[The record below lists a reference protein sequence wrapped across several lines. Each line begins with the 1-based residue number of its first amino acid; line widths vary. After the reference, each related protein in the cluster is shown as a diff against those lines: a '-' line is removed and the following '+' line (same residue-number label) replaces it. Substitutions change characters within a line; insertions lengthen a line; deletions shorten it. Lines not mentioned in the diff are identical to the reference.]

1 MHSASYS
8 SHVIRAMQYK
18 LSPQCIDS
26 NLCSLNE
33 HLVSANLA
41 SDCCAPPDDVEI
53 ATGQASFDDGDIDD
67 EMSTA
72 IDSHPSRG
80 MVEDLDDVFPQF
92 DYEYVQMLQ
101 SLLSH
106 AFTPL
111 LTRRS
116 SSIQSHSA
124 PARGWDIG
132 RFERSDSRAALQC
145 EGSSSVKE
153 SEPWSHLQTFD
164 LSPEPDDRSSQDFQ
178 IETSSQWSSS
188 LQDSDMLHHPIIN
201 PHHRRQAPAR
211 NQRMQENPFAA
222 EGDVTQRSRLQN
234 PAGSTQSVPLPN
246 SSVFEHGFS
255 YTGGPHIWASSPSST
270 FSQPAM
276 SGLPMESGSAPF
288 FDTQSAYPL
297 HHSTINEM
305 KRSNTGLSQDH
316 EIGFALNRGLIDEP
330 GHYSLRTSEDV
341 LTPQELSWR
350 RHDHFLFEQ
359 QLSPSADTECGS
371 YDFGL
376 TAHDHPW
383 PPDFVQDPA
392 LGFTDSNTLDHP
404 GAIKIGGS
412 SGHYR
417 PDLPSSFPPSAD
429 CFPVFMP
436 TIRNR
441 AISSSSEP
449 TVLSPGSS
457 NLPFRRNSR
466 KSTSARASRSG
477 SLSIIRENGH
487 SQQGSPNL
495 SRNGSGKGKRK
506 GPLPTATALA
516 AAQKRKEG
524 SVCIRCRT
532 MKMTVGRCSRIIREL
547 ANYSVVQRGPS
558 VRGVSTG
565 YEGQTLGPV
574 LHPCEFHRYG
584 KRGYMQRNL

>member
-8 SHVIRAMQYK
+8 SHVTQAMQHK

-33 HLVSANLA
+33 HLVSTNLA
-41 SDCCAPPDDVEI
+41 SDYCAPPDDVEI
-53 ATGQASFDDGDIDD
+53 ATGQASFDDGDIHD

-72 IDSHPSRG
+72 IHSRPSCG
-80 MVEDLDDVFPQF
+80 MVEDLDDGFPQF
-92 DYEYVQMLQ
+92 DYEYVQTLKYP
-101 SLLSH
+101 LSH

-116 SSIQSHSA
+116 SSIQPHSA

-132 RFERSDSRAALQC
+132 RVERSDSRAALQY

-153 SEPWSHLQTFD
+153 SEPWSHLQTFA
-164 LSPEPDDRSSQDFQ
+164 LLGPEHDDRSSQDFQ

-188 LQDSDMLHHPIIN
+188 LQDSDMFHHSIIN
-201 PHHRRQAPAR
+201 PHHQRQAPAR
-211 NQRMQENPFAA
+211 NQRMQQENSYSA
-222 EGDVTQRSRLQN
+222 EGDTSQRSRLPN
-234 PAGSTQSVPLPN
+234 RARSAQSVPLPD
-246 SSVFEHGFS
+246 SGIFEHGFS
-255 YTGGPHIWASSPSST
+255 YTGGPQMWADSPSST
-270 FSQPAM
+270 FSQPAI
-276 SGLPMESGSAPF
+276 SGLPMESGPAQF
-288 FDTQSAYPL
+288 FDTGSAYPL
-297 HHSTINEM
+297 HHWTINEM

-316 EIGFALNRGLIDEP
+316 EIDFALDRGLIDESGQYP
-330 GHYSLRTSEDV
+330 LRTGEDI

-350 RHDHFLFEQ
+350 RNDHFRFEQ
-359 QLSPSADTECGS
+359 KLSPSADTECGS
-371 YDFGL
+371 YDLGL
-376 TAHDHPW
+376 NANDRAW

-429 CFPVFMP
+429 CFPVYMP
-436 TIRNR
+436 TIRSQ
-441 AISSSSEP
+441 AVTSTSEP
-449 TVLSPGSS
+449 TILSSGSS
-457 NLPFRRNSR
+457 NLPFRKNPR

-487 SQQGSPNL
+487 SPQGSPNL
-495 SRNGSGKGKRK
+495 SQNGSGKGKRK

-516 AAQKRKEG
+516 AAQKRKDG

-532 MKMTVGRCSRIIREL
+532 MKMTVGRCLKILREL
-547 ANYSVVQRGPS
+547 ANYNVV
-558 VRGVSTG
+558 
-565 YEGQTLGPV
+565 
-574 LHPCEFHRYG
+574 
-584 KRGYMQRNL
+584 